1 MNNEDKQLLNNYL
14 NNTCTRE
21 ELERVGRLLDL
32 PGTEE
37 YLHTLMME
45 RESQSEL
52 LVEENVAE
60 AKIQQWENRLF
71 SRIQAEKENDSIK
84 TKHFTMFHKVTYAA
98 ASIALLVLGVYY
110 IYKSANPAVNVEDSY
125 ALVEKWNEESLPVQY
140 LLPDQSSVFLGA
152 GAMIRHPRQFNQQSR
167 EVTLSGEAFFDVI
180 PDKERPFIVHT
191 RTMLTKVLGT
201 SFKIEA
207 FDNYPLTVSVATGKV
222 SVSTVAN
229 EKINKEL
236 AVLTPG
242 YKVTYDEASGIH
254 QKGNASTEDLLQW
267 TEGDLIFDQQ
277 TLELVALKLE
287 KRYGVQITFEKRDIS
302 RYKISGSFKREEDI
316 QTILKIL
323 SVIGKFDYK
332 FNHQQSINIY

>member
-1 MNNEDKQLLNNYL
+1 MNNGDKQLLNKYL
-14 NNTCTRE
+14 NNNCTRE
-21 ELERVGRLLDL
+21 ELERVVWLLDL

-37 YLHTLMME
+37 YLHTLMIE
-45 RESQSEL
+45 REKEPEL
-52 LVEENVAE
+52 FAEELVTE
-60 AKIQQWENRLF
+60 AKVKEWENQVLN
-71 SRIQAEKENDSIK
+71 RIHAEKKIGYK
-84 TKHFTMFHKVTYAA
+84 KLKHFTMFHKISYAA
-98 ASIALLVLGVYY
+98 ASIVLLILGGFYVY
-110 IYKSANPAVNVEDSY
+110 KVTHTTVSVQETY
-125 ALVEKWNEESLPVQY
+125 ALVEKFNEEGFPVQY

-152 GAMIRHPRQFNQQSR
+152 GAVIRHPKEFDQQSR
-167 EVTLSGEAFFDVI
+167 EVTLSGEAFFDVT

-222 SVSTVAN
+222 SVSTIAN

-242 YKVTYDEASGIH
+242 HKITYDEASGLH
-254 QKGNASTEDLLQW
+254 QNSNSSVEDLLQW

-287 KRYGVQITFEKRDIS
+287 KRYGVQITFEKRSIS
-302 RYKISGSFKREEDI
+302 RYKVSGSFKREENI
-316 QTILKIL
+316 ETILKIL
-323 SVIGKFDYK
+323 SVIGKFNYK
-332 FNHQQSINIY
+332 FNQQQSINIY